1 MNDQASPQQVDAAAP
16 TSQGE
21 NIADENWSWWRALP
35 KLDFKPHKPDPNYQL
50 IDQSKLETMFKDKG
64 VAPDSQEAVRIKA
77 DLNFLNDELM
87 RLYRDRDH
95 NAALQQNRYRFYQ
108 IGFMF
113 LAMLAAVLGSLQSL
127 ALASYPRLMP
137 FIALLETIVAL
148 GAVYL
153 ATISG
158 REPPLPLWLRDRRRS
173 EQMRREYFRFLL
185 NLAPY
190 DGLDIVARQQT
201 LSTRVADINR
211 GDFPEEPGIW

>member
-1 MNDQASPQQVDAAAP
+1 MNDQAKAVADDKVAP

-21 NIADENWSWWRALP
+21 TIPDEHWSWWRALP
-35 KLDFKPHKPDPNYQL
+35 KLNFQPRKPDPTYEL
-50 IDQSKLETMFKDKG
+50 IDRAKLAQLFQKKG
-64 VAPDSQEAVRIKA
+64 IAPDSREALRIQA
-77 DLNFLNDELM
+77 DLNFLNEELM

-95 NAALQQNRYRFYQ
+95 NAALHQNRYRLYQ
-108 IGFMF
+108 IGFTF
-113 LAMLAAVLGSLQSL
+113 LAMFAAVLGSLQSL

-173 EQMRREYFRFLL
+173 EQMRREYFRYLL

-190 DGLDIVARQQT
+190 EGMDVVSRQQA
-201 LSTRVADINR
+201 LSSRAADINR

>member
-1 MNDQASPQQVDAAAP
+1 EVLEKKGIKFDSPEGQRIQADIDFL
-16 TSQGE
+16 GE
-21 NIADENWSWWRALP
+21 
-35 KLDFKPHKPDPNYQL
+35 
-50 IDQSKLETMFKDKG
+50 
-64 VAPDSQEAVRIKA
+64 
-77 DLNFLNDELM
+77 ELM

-95 NAALQQNRYRFYQ
+95 NAAMQQNRYRLYQ
-108 IGFMF
+108 IGFTF
-113 LAMLAAVLGSLQSL
+113 LAMFAAVLGSFQSL

-137 FIALLETIVAL
+137 LVALFETVVAL

-158 REPPLPLWLRDRRRS
+158 REPPLPLWLRDRRRA
-173 EQMRREYFRFLL
+173 EQMRREYFRFML

-190 DGLDIVARQQT
+190 DVMDVIKRQQT